1 MHSRERELTDVV
13 MSVAR
18 LIRRRQVAALEPF
31 GLSPSQSRA
40 LRVLTRV
47 GEPVRL
53 GFLAERLR
61 IVPRSATD
69 VVDSLEEAGWVR
81 RTPDPNDRR
90 AVLLELTD
98 AGATPRCRRR
108 ESSTTRILG
117 CVRRPR
123 RVGASNSHRTSRA
136 GGRGARLSAPR
147 LPETF
152 GVSPHAATV
161 STASSTFSADVGLL

>member
-1 MHSRERELTDVV
+1 M
-13 MSVAR
+13 
-18 LIRRRQVAALEPF
+18 
-31 GLSPSQSRA
+31 
-40 LRVLTRV
+40 

-98 AGATPRCRRR
+98 AGATLAADVAKAQRR
-108 ESSTTRILG
+108 ESSDVFDDLDESERATLTELLERVDAG
-117 CVRRPR
+117 HDSRP
-123 RVGASNSHRTSRA
+123 
-136 GGRGARLSAPR
+136 PR
-147 LPETF
+147 DCPKPS
-152 GVSPHAATV
+152 V
-161 STASSTFSADVGLL
+161 

>member
-18 LIRRRQVAALEPF
+18 TIRRRQISALEPF
-31 GLSPSQSRA
+31 GLSPSQGRA
-40 LRVLTRV
+40 IRVLARA

-69 VVDSLEEAGWVR
+69 VVDSLEAAGWVTR
-81 RTPDPNDRR
+81 MPDPGDRR

-98 AGATPRCRRR
+98 DGIALAADIVKAQRR
-108 ESSTTRILG
+108 ESSDVFDDLDDSEQS
-117 CVRRPR
+117 VLYQLLE
-123 RVGASNSHRTSRA
+123 RVDAGHDQGRARDCPKSRA
-136 GGRGARLSAPR
+136 
-147 LPETF
+147 
-152 GVSPHAATV
+152 
-161 STASSTFSADVGLL
+161 

>member
-13 MSVAR
+13 LSVAR
-18 LIRRRQVAALEPF
+18 TIRRRQVAALEPF

-53 GFLAERLR
+53 GYLAEKLR

-69 VVDSLEEAGWVR
+69 VVDSLESAGWVK

-98 AGATPRCRRR
+98 AGAALAAEVAQAQRR
-108 ESSTTRILG
+108 ESSDIFDDLDESERMVLTELLERVDAG
-117 CVRRPR
+117 HDHGRPR
-123 RVGASNSHRTSRA
+123 DCPKTRV
-136 GGRGARLSAPR
+136 
-147 LPETF
+147 
-152 GVSPHAATV
+152 
-161 STASSTFSADVGLL
+161 

>member
-69 VVDSLEEAGWVR
+69 VVDSLEDAGWVR

-98 AGATPRCRRR
+98 AGAALAADVAKAQRR
-108 ESSTTRILG
+108 ESSDVFDDLDESERAPPTHLLERVDAG
-117 CVRRPR
+117 HAPRPR
-123 RVGASNSHRTSRA
+123 TCPTPSI
-136 GGRGARLSAPR
+136 
-147 LPETF
+147 
-152 GVSPHAATV
+152 
-161 STASSTFSADVGLL
+161 

>member
-1 MHSRERELTDVV
+1 MHSRERELTDIV

-98 AGATPRCRRR
+98 AGATLAADVAKAQRR
-108 ESSTTRILG
+108 ESSDVFDDLDESERATLTELLERVDAG
-117 CVRRPR
+117 HDSRPR
-123 RVGASNSHRTSRA
+123 DCPKPSV
-136 GGRGARLSAPR
+136 
-147 LPETF
+147 
-152 GVSPHAATV
+152 
-161 STASSTFSADVGLL
+161 

>member
-18 LIRRRQVAALEPF
+18 TIRRRQIAALEPF
-31 GLSPSQSRA
+31 GLSPSQGRA
-40 LRVLTRV
+40 IRVLARA

-69 VVDSLEEAGWVR
+69 VVDSLEAAGWVTR
-81 RTPDPNDRR
+81 MPDPGDRR

-98 AGATPRCRRR
+98 SGATLTAEITEAQRR
-108 ESSTTRILG
+108 ES
-117 CVRRPR
+117 
-123 RVGASNSHRTSRA
+123 
-136 GGRGARLSAPR
+136 
-147 LPETF
+147 
-152 GVSPHAATV
+152 
-161 STASSTFSADVGLL
+161 ADVFDDLDDSEQSVLHQLLERVDAGHDQGRARDCSKTRSLS

>member
-13 MSVAR
+13 LSVAR
-18 LIRRRQVAALEPF
+18 TIRRRQVAALEPF

-53 GFLAERLR
+53 GFLAEKLR

-69 VVDSLEEAGWVR
+69 VVDSLEAAGWVK
-81 RTPDPNDRR
+81 RTPDPHDRR

-98 AGATPRCRRR
+98 AGAALAAEVARAQRR
-108 ESSTTRILG
+108 ESSDIFDDLDDTERVVLTELLERVDAG
-117 CVRRPR
+117 HDHVRPR
-123 RVGASNSHRTSRA
+123 DCPKTRA
-136 GGRGARLSAPR
+136 
-147 LPETF
+147 
-152 GVSPHAATV
+152 
-161 STASSTFSADVGLL
+161 

>member
-31 GLSPSQSRA
+31 GLSPSQGRA
-40 LRVLTRV
+40 LRVLGRV

-69 VVDSLEEAGWVR
+69 VVDSLEAAGWVI
-81 RTPDPNDRR
+81 RTPDSQDRR
-90 AVLLELTD
+90 AVLIELTD
-98 AGATPRCRRR
+98 SGVALAADIANAQRR
-108 ESSTTRILG
+108 ESADLFDDLDDAERTLLTDLLERVDAG
-117 CVRRPR
+117 HDAGRPR
-123 RVGASNSHRTSRA
+123 DCPTPSR
-136 GGRGARLSAPR
+136 
-147 LPETF
+147 
-152 GVSPHAATV
+152 
-161 STASSTFSADVGLL
+161 